1 MTRMWNLLVLY
12 RSNKHRRAME
22 HPVLGH
28 THVVGCFPEHVG
40 LCFVND
46 SLDGWRSFHAG
57 RIEPRLS

>member
-1 MTRMWNLLVLY
+1 
-12 RSNKHRRAME
+12 ME